1 MKFQTGKQRITVQ
14 ILSNITRS
22 KGNHA
27 MKIGHLIEYNVRKI
41 SLQTYF
47 SRKPVADLILILK
60 KAFYEIKASGHF

>member
-1 MKFQTGKQRITVQ
+1 
-14 ILSNITRS
+14 
-22 KGNHA
+22 